1 MLSYTSVSEFN
12 MATQIKTWQIVDN
25 KLQLVQTSLQKEGK
39 TEPYDLEEWIASNPE
54 ILGQDIVVIGR
65 QVLTRS
71 GPLDLLGID
80 KVGNLVI
87 IELKRDR
94 LPRDVIA
101 QVIDYASDVA
111 TWGIDKVSELS
122 VKHTGKSLEDVFSEY
137 FPDIDLESLNVN
149 ESQRILLVGFSIDSA
164 LERMISWLS
173 DSYGV
178 NINALL
184 LSYIKTKGGD
194 ELLTQTAII
203 PEEIEQ
209 ENIKKKKKFQIP
221 MSDEPGHYDTATLKQ
236 RLTGYLS
243 LDMYSSRRLRDVL
256 LPACLNKDTVTRDE
270 LKQEFVNHDP
280 SLNINRTGYFVSL
293 ISVQIGMQKNDFLR
307 QVIGYD
313 YPNYH
318 WEKDNYRI
326 REEYKVLVKEVLDEL
341 SRKIDS

>member
-1 MLSYTSVSEFN
+1 
-12 MATQIKTWQIVDN
+12 MATQIKAWQIVDN
-25 KLQLVQTSLQKEGK
+25 KLLLVQTTLEKEGK

-101 QVIDYASDVA
+101 QVIDYASDIA
-111 TWGIDKVSELS
+111 IWGIDKISELS
-122 VKHTGKSLEDVFSEY
+122 VKYSGKSLEDVFSEY
-137 FPDIDLESLNVN
+137 FPDVDLESLNVN
-149 ESQRILLVGFSIDSA
+149 ESQRIVLVGFSIDSA
-164 LERMISWLS
+164 LERMIGWLS
-173 DSYGV
+173 ESYGV

-184 LSYIKTKGGD
+184 LSYIKTTGGD

-203 PEEIEQ
+203 PEEIDQ
-209 ENIKKKKKFQIP
+209 ENIKKKKKFHIP
-221 MSDEPGHYDTATLKQ
+221 MSDEPGQYDEATLKE
-236 RLTGYLS
+236 RLIRYLS
-243 LDMYSSRRLRDVL
+243 QDMYSSRRLREVL
-256 LPACLNKDTVTRDE
+256 LPACLQKDVVTRDE

-280 SLNINRTGYFVSL
+280 SLDLNRTGYFLSL

-307 QVIGYD
+307 QVIGYE

-326 REEYKVLVKEVLDEL
+326 RPEYKELVREVLDEL
-341 SRKIDS
+341 GNKKTL